1 MQTYMSCRVSGLIT
15 LYNKYRKMIF
25 FFRIYLE
32 NSLEMHNRVSL
43 DYRRQN
49 PKHHIYFFLL
59 NITQQFTFLILKCYF
74 SLFPSFSLSL
84 VFFLL
89 KNQNHKILPLVLS
102 KNAENGPVIQNL
114 CVFLRFQIVNLK
126 VFALRNEAKVQTN
139 KYQINHVVLTGSMM

>member
-1 MQTYMSCRVSGLIT
+1 MIFTTVFQIFVLETMVMQTYMSCRVSGLIT

-59 NITQQFTFLILKCYF
+59 NITQQFTFFILKCYF
-74 SLFPSFSLSL
+74 SLSLFLSLSRFF
-84 VFFLL
+84 FFLL

-102 KNAENGPVIQNL
+102 KNAENGPVI
-114 CVFLRFQIVNLK
+114 
-126 VFALRNEAKVQTN
+126 
-139 KYQINHVVLTGSMM
+139 

>member
-1 MQTYMSCRVSGLIT
+1 MIFTTVFQIFVLETMVMQTYMSCRVSGLIT

-59 NITQQFTFLILKCYF
+59 NITQQFTFFILKCYF

-84 VFFLL
+84 VFFFLL

-102 KNAENGPVIQNL
+102 KNAENGPVI
-114 CVFLRFQIVNLK
+114 
-126 VFALRNEAKVQTN
+126 
-139 KYQINHVVLTGSMM
+139 